1 MQPVQ
6 GVEVGEECPGSKGRI
21 GLTSS
26 NQQLLCSGST
36 ASGEPLGVP
45 QWRDAAGRDF
55 ATNPA
60 FTDQEAQAVDV
71 ARELDPDLQGEG
83 DHAVAIMV
91 AEYALALN
99 AASNAGF
106 PVDEAFW
113 NLVDG
118 AVASNGWSEQRGVD
132 FTIAM
137 IVASTYLLADSD
149 PGFQY
154 AQDMSAYLDSL
165 SGG

>member
-1 MQPVQ
+1 M
-6 GVEVGEECPGSKGRI
+6 
-21 GLTSS
+21 
-26 NQQLLCSGST
+26 
-36 ASGEPLGVP
+36 
-45 QWRDAAGRDF
+45 
-55 ATNPA
+55 
-60 FTDQEAQAVDV
+60 
-71 ARELDPDLQGEG
+71 
-83 DHAVAIMV
+83 AIMV

-118 AVASNGWSEQRGVD
+118 VVAANGWSEQRGVD

-154 AQDMSAYLDSL
+154 AQDMSA
-165 SGG
+165 